1 MFSDVLEK
9 ISWDETTQKI
19 ASKTDADVVRALA
32 KERLDVDDFMALI
45 SPAAVPHLEEM
56 ARLSQKIHA
65 GTIRKNHQHV
75 HPALPEQRL
84 H

>member
-32 KERLDVDDFMALI
+32 KERLDVDDFTAGCR
-45 SPAAVPHLEEM
+45 AASRGNGAPVAE
-56 ARLSQKIHA
+56 IHA

>member
-45 SPAAVPHLEEM
+45 SPPGAPVAE
-56 ARLSQKIHA
+56 IHA

-75 HPALPEQRL
+75 HSALPEQRL